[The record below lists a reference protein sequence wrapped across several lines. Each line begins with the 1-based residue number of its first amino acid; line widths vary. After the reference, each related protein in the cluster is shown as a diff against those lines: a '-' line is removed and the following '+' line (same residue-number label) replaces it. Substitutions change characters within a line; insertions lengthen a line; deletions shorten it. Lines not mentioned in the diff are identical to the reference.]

1 MDDKTWKL
9 AKLAVYL
16 TLFGYA
22 PMVLALKVLR
32 HGGAFDW
39 ITR

>member
-1 MDDKTWKL
+1 MNEHHWKL
-9 AKLAVYL
+9 AKWAVYL

-22 PMVLALKVLR
+22 PMVIALKVLR

-39 ITR
+39 LGR